1 MKNKQIFA
9 YLLRFLMT
17 IKLCLHWLC
26 KNDELHDMPM
36 DLFVLLQAIAD
47 NGSLRAAARECDMS
61 YRHAWG
67 MLQVWQQHFAHSL
80 ADLKRGRGQGAV
92 LTAVGK
98 KLLWEYQ
105 RIAARLEP
113 ELESLASELS
123 VELAALINSD
133 SQKSLR
139 IAASHGLVIANLRE
153 LAKQSLD
160 LILDIQF
167 HGSLD
172 SLQQYRNG
180 RYDVAGFHLPE
191 GKLGKALLPKVKRL
205 IHPEEDILV
214 YALRRRQGLMTASGN
229 PKNIQSLTDL
239 LRFDLR
245 FINRQRNSG
254 SRITL
259 DEMFYQ
265 LGLDSSQIKG
275 YDNEEFTHSA
285 VAALVASGVVD
296 CGFGLEAA
304 AVQFHL
310 EFIPLSWE
318 TYWFA
323 LPKKYMDKPPY
334 SDLIKLLSS
343 DEFNH
348 SVADLKGYDA
358 SRSGTLVVPDK
369 DLSVILL

>member
-1 MKNKQIFA
+1 
-9 YLLRFLMT
+9 MT
-17 IKLCLHWLC
+17 IKLTLHWLC
-26 KNDELHDMPM
+26 KTDELYDMPL
-36 DLFVLLQAIAD
+36 DLFILLQAIAD
-47 NGSLRAAARECDMS
+47 NGSLRAAASECDMS

-67 MLQVWQQHFAHSL
+67 MLQVWQQHFSHPL
-80 ADLKRGRGQGAV
+80 AELKRGRGQGAV
-92 LTAVGK
+92 LTAVGM

-123 VELAALINSD
+123 VELESLINTG
-133 SQKSLR
+133 SQNSLR

-153 LAKQSLD
+153 LAKQTLD

-191 GKLGKALLPKVKRL
+191 GKLGKALLPKVRRL
-205 IHPEEDILV
+205 IHPEEDILI

-239 LRFDLR
+239 LRPDLR
-245 FINRQRNSG
+245 FINRQRKSG

-259 DEMFYQ
+259 DEMLYQ
-265 LGLDSSQIKG
+265 LGINSSQIKG

-285 VAALVASGVVD
+285 VAALVASGAAD

-304 AVQFHL
+304 AIQFHL
-310 EFIPLSWE
+310 EFIPLNWE
-318 TYWFA
+318 SYWFV
-323 LPKKYMDKPPY
+323 LPKTQIDRPPY
-334 SDLIKLLSS
+334 SHFIKLLSS
-343 DEFNH
+343 DEFNQ
-348 SVADLKGYDA
+348 SVAGLRGYEA